1 MKFVTRA
8 EWGARPRGE
17 NDDPPITSTRGVKI
31 HYLGSLYA
39 IQSHQDCAA
48 KVRDVQLGHQNDGY
62 ADIAYSLA
70 VCRHGYVF
78 DGRGKNR
85 QCAANG
91 NQTLNRNH
99 YAILGL
105 VGTGVDTWGTS
116 GWGIWNTAATAEMKQ
131 GIREAIAYLRYYGG
145 AGTEILGHRDGYA
158 TECPGRHL
166 YDLVRSGAL
175 EPGGNSG
182 PIEYI
187 TMAGDTLGSIG
198 RKFNVPWLSVAT
210 ANGLPMI
217 VGENYTF
224 MLGVRLVIPGQ
235 GSDLDPQTGGSTPIG
250 GYVPFPGT
258 EWFKGRPN
266 SRVIMAM
273 GVRLVQEGCNPYRVG
288 PGSQWSDVDRD
299 AYAMWQ
305 RKLGFT
311 GADADGWPG
320 QTTWDR
326 LMVPTEDG
334 VSTGPTS
341 YEPYPGAAFFQSNP
355 NSSVVTAMGVRL
367 VAEGCGAYL
376 SGPGPRWSDADRA
389 SYANWQR
396 KLGYTGADADGLPGK
411 TTWDQLRVPRQGSGP
426 YEQGGAAGSTYEP
439 FPGAEWFR
447 TNPNSTIVTEMGR
460 RLIAEGCG
468 RYTSGAGAQW
478 TEADRL
484 SYAAWQQKL
493 GYTGAAADGWPGKSS
508 WDQLRVPRYTNQ
520 YEPYPGA
527 TFFQSN
533 PNSVIVTN
541 MGRRLVAEGCGLYRV
556 GPGAQWSDV
565 DRQSYAKWQQKL
577 GYTGADAD
585 GWPGKSTWDQLRV
598 PKS

>member
-8 EWGARPRGE
+8 MWGARPMGE

-39 IQSHQDCAA
+39 IQLHQECAA
-48 KVRDVQLGHQNDGY
+48 KVREVQLMHQNDGY

-70 VCRHGYVF
+70 VCRHGYVYE
-78 DGRGKNR
+78 GRGKNR

-99 YAILGL
+99 YAILAL
-105 VGTGVDTWGTS
+105 VGTGYEWYGTS
-116 GWGIWNTAATAEMKQ
+116 GWGIWNTAATGEMKQ
-131 GIREAIAYLRYYGG
+131 GIRDAIAYLRYYGG
-145 AGTEILGHRDGYA
+145 AGNEILGHRDGYA
-158 TECPGRHL
+158 TACPGTHM
-166 YDLVRSGAL
+166 YNLVRSGEL
-175 EPGGNSG
+175 DPGANSG

-187 TMAGDTLGSIG
+187 TGPGDTLGSVAA
-198 RKFNVPWLSVAT
+198 KFNVPWSALA
-210 ANGLPMI
+210 ALNGLPMVVMPSYAFGI
-217 VGENYTF
+217 GTK
-224 MLGVRLVIPGQ
+224 LLIPAH
-235 GSDLDPQTGGSTPIG
+235 SSELDPQGGISGPVG
-250 GYVPFPGT
+250 DYVPFPGT

-266 SRVIMAM
+266 SRIIMAM

-288 PGSQWSDVDRD
+288 PGFQWSDVDRD

-311 GADADGWPG
+311 GAAADGWPG
-320 QTTWDR
+320 QTSWDR
-326 LMVPTEDG
+326 LRVPADG
-334 VSTGPTS
+334 VTPGATG
-341 YEPYPGAAFFQSNP
+341 YQPYPGASFFTVGT
-355 NSSVVTAMGVRL
+355 NSSIITAMGVRL

-376 SGPGPRWSDADRA
+376 SGPGPRWSEADRK

-396 KLGYTGADADGLPGK
+396 KLGYSGADADGIPGP
-411 TTWDQLRVPRQGSGP
+411 TTWAQLRVPHQGGGS
-426 YEQGGAAGSTYEP
+426 YEQGGATGGGTYEP
-439 FPGAEWFR
+439 YPGAAWFQAI
-447 TNPNSTIVTEMGR
+447 PNSPIITEMGR
-460 RLIAEGCG
+460 RLVAEGCG
-468 RYTSGAGAQW
+468 KYTSGPGPQW
-478 TEADRL
+478 TDVDRQ

-508 WDQLRVPRYTNQ
+508 WDQLRVPRYSNQ

-527 TFFQSN
+527 DWFKAN

-556 GPGAQWSDV
+556 GPGPQWSDV

-577 GYTGADAD
+577 GYSGADAD